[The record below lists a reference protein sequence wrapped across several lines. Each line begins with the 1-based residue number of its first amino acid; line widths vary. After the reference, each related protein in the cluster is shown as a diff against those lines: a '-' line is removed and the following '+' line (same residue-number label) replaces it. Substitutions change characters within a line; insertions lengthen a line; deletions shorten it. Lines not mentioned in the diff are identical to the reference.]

1 MIIPVS
7 KWLITMVIVSPLTG
21 ATFPFQVT
29 NYLLTGMILKMPSKK
44 TKWLINGHDPNHLR
58 FVLGSHPPSSC
69 HLQGVQGVFRSEVFK
84 FFPVTKK

>member
-21 ATFPFQVT
+21 VVGPLPSYQ
-29 NYLLTGMILKMPSKK
+29 LLKMPSKK

-69 HLQGVQGVFRSEVFK
+69 HLQGVQGVFRSEVFR